1 MNQVQIQILPEEKNL
16 LLFIQPKNKE
26 TENEQLSI
34 KPQSI
39 TGRSDRSTTTRRL
52 QVSAENVPDHVSN
65 VHVKIILV
73 NFGENKIIKNEVINE
88 KRKIFTALTG
98 SSTKMTFQKFRYI
111 VLRFRDVTWR
121 HRQTRPCSFIH
132 RPEPRDHDRLHVY

>member
-52 QVSAENVPDHVSN
+52 QVSAENVPDHVS
-65 VHVKIILV
+65 VSAHST
-73 NFGENKIIKNEVINE
+73 EQT
-88 KRKIFTALTG
+88 FT
-98 SSTKMTFQKFRYI
+98 SK
-111 VLRFRDVTWR
+111 
-121 HRQTRPCSFIH
+121 SF
-132 RPEPRDHDRLHVY
+132 L